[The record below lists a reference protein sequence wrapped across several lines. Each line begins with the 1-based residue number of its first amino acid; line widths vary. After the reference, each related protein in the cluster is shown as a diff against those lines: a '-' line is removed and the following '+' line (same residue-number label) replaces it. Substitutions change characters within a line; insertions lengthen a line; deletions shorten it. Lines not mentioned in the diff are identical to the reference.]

1 MSSPQKQ
8 RTKRFVFCV
17 TGSEKSPPWGDTA
30 RHFPAISWLTS
41 YSEYLN
47 DLGSWYT
54 ENVDKKFVDYRNQIV
69 YLLSQESSLM
79 EIVKLI
85 GGDVLPDDQK
95 LILEI
100 AKVIRVGFLQQNAF
114 HKDDTCV
121 PMEKQFKMMEIILYL
136 YRKSRSLIS
145 MGMPMSVLKEDPIF
159 DQVIAIKYDVPNDN
173 LALLDDYKK
182 KIDAFYEGVMERN
195 A

>member
-1 MSSPQKQ
+1 MFLITQ
-8 RTKRFVFCV
+8 
-17 TGSEKSPPWGDTA
+17 DTLFN
-30 RHFPAISWLTS
+30 RGS

-145 MGMPMSVLKEDPIF
+145 MGMPMSVLKEDTIF

-173 LALLDDYKK
+173 LAMLDDYKK
-182 KIDAFYEGVMERN
+182 KIDAFYDGVIERN